1 MDYVTLEYLTTNDLN
16 NIITIFFILMFI
28 ANLLALA
35 VWQASGIVYKAFAEM
50 FNKYVWSKIF
60 KRKELQQ

>member
-1 MDYVTLEYLTTNDLN
+1 MIFDDLTIEDLN
-16 NIITIFFILMFI
+16 SIITIFFILMFI

>member
-1 MDYVTLEYLTTNDLN
+1 MILDDLTIEDLN
-16 NIITIFFILMFI
+16 NIIAVFFILMFI

-35 VWQASGIVYKAFAEM
+35 VWQASGIVYKVFSQW